1 MTIIE
6 AITQIDKLKP
16 NTFEQTDKVRWL
28 SLLDGVIKAEI
39 IDTHEGGSELTF
51 TGYDEST
58 PLETKLLVPAP
69 YEYLYLRWLES
80 QIDYHNAEIGRFN
93 NSISLYNTAYSAFE
107 KYYNRTHM
115 PIQHKL
121 KFF

>member
-6 AITQIDKLKP
+6 AITQIDTLKP
-16 NTFEQTDKVRWL
+16 NGFKQPEKIRWL

-39 IDTHEGGSELTF
+39 IDTHEGGSEVTF

-58 PLETKLLVPAP
+58 PLDTKLLVPAP
-69 YEYLYLRWLES
+69 YEHLYLRWLES
-80 QIDYHNAEIGRFN
+80 QIDYHNAEIGKFN

>member
-39 IDTHEGGSELTF
+39 IDTHEGGSEVTF

-58 PLETKLLVPAP
+58 PLDTKLLVPAP
-69 YEYLYLRWLES
+69 YEHLYLRWLEA
-80 QIDYHNAEIGRFN
+80 QIDYHNAEIGKFN
-93 NSISLYNTAYSAFE
+93 NSISLYNTAYSALE

-115 PIQHKL
+115 PIQQKL

>member
-16 NTFEQTDKVRWL
+16 NTFEQIDKIRWL
-28 SLLDGVIKAEI
+28 SLLDGVIKTEI
-39 IDTHEGGSELTF
+39 IDTHEGGSEVVF

-58 PLETKLLVPAP
+58 PLDTKLFVPAP
-69 YEYLYLRWLES
+69 YDHLYLRWLEA
-80 QIDYHNAEIGRFN
+80 QIDYYSNEIAKYN
-93 NSISLYNTAYSAFE
+93 NSITLYNTAYSAFE
-107 KYYNRTHM
+107 RYYNRKNM